1 MLLHVAILYTPWL
14 ALLFSVTG
22 LTWLEWRAVLLLSFP
37 VIIVDELLKLFS
49 RRVVLPKRLPVLPA
63 MRRRGRSRTK
73 YEALDQDSEDED
85 V

>member
-1 MLLHVAILYTPWL
+1 MLHFTILYTRWL

-22 LTWLEWRAVLLLSFP
+22 LTWPEWRAVLLLSFP
-37 VIIVDELLKLFS
+37 VIVVDELLKLFS
-49 RRVVLPKRLPVLPA
+49 RTVVLPKRLPTLPA
-63 MRRRGRSRTK
+63 IRRWGRSRTK